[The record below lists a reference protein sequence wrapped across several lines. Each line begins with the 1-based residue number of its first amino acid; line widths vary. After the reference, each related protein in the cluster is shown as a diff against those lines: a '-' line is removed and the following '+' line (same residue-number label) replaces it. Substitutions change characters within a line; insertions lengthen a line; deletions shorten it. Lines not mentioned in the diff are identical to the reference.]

1 MTDLWSFLL
10 QTLTASGAAAALLVV
25 KALFRDKLSP
35 RWQCGVWAL
44 LGLTLILPAGRG
56 GRYVLF
62 NWSLLVET
70 AKTALTGDYDLIRV
84 TAPIPLPGRLGGPQG
99 VFDAL
104 YLLYIAGV
112 VALLAGYAL
121 AYLRLRLALR
131 RGTPADDAP
140 LRRVAERYD
149 LPVCRAVEVEGLS
162 SAFVCGFFAP
172 VLALPAGRETDEK
185 VLLHELLHRTYG
197 DVGWGLLVCLFR
209 CVHWCSPLLW
219 YAFDQVQND
228 LEALCDQRVLER
240 LEGEDRRDYG
250 RILLSMADEKYA
262 RAPGTSSM
270 ANGGQNIK
278 RRIASIARFK
288 RYPAGMALASVC
300 VAVILALPLAL
311 GTTQTLAK
319 ADGLGH
325 SDQEAFLTAMASA
338 RLTRCTTPAGAL
350 DAYGKAVLDCNG
362 IYRALCAPL
371 EQHPALAAEMEAAAS
386 GPDHWVHEHWESG
399 LPGRPNVQGGYYI
412 YNLTPAGKRAYTA
425 LMAFPLQRVY
435 GVEDAY
441 SEESNWLW
449 TAVQTV
455 RVWASEAGWVV
466 EPAEDFRQ
474 VKCRSIGRGHEDG
487 LTWGDE
493 ALPPAVVYTAETE
506 LYRLELRYQTVHM
519 VDNAT
524 KTEDSMSWVSGPA
537 FFFDLKPKPRAVFS
551 EAYENFSFR
560 GTFTGGAEELQALES
575 SVRYSAVPVAG
586 DGSHPE
592 LHAVTRT
599 GGYSGSSSNGSFWGC
614 TQPGGL
620 EEPWDGSLLSGG
632 GGGLDGDPNEAPVY
646 PAAYFLELSV
656 NGETE
661 TLTLT
666 PREGGA
672 A

>member
-1 MTDLWSFLL
+1 MTDFWSFLL
-10 QTLTASGAAAALLVV
+10 QTLTASGAAAALLLI

-44 LGLTLILPAGRG
+44 LGLTLLLPAGRG

-62 NWSLLVET
+62 NWPLLVET
-70 AKTALTGDYDLIRV
+70 AKTAFTGDYDLIRV

-104 YLLYIAGV
+104 YLLYMAGV

-172 VLALPAGRETDEK
+172 VLALPARRETDEK

-209 CVHWCSPLLW
+209 CVHWCNPLLW

-350 DAYGKAVLDCNG
+350 DAYGKAVLDYNG

-386 GPDHWVHEHWESG
+386 GPDHWVHERWESG
-399 LPGRPNVQGGYYI
+399 LPGYPNVQAGYYI
-412 YNLTPAGKRAYTA
+412 YNLTPAGKGEFPIVKDTTPNMMNPRLYTTSYNKPQGQQ
-425 LMAFPLQRVY
+425 F
-435 GVEDAY
+435 DD
-441 SEESNWLW
+441 
-449 TAVQTV
+449 TAVLSFIKLQ
-455 RVWASEAGWVV
+455 
-466 EPAEDFRQ
+466 
-474 VKCRSIGRGHEDG
+474 
-487 LTWGDE
+487 
-493 ALPPAVVYTAETE
+493 YT
-506 LYRLELRYQTVHM
+506 
-519 VDNAT
+519 
-524 KTEDSMSWVSGPA
+524 
-537 FFFDLKPKPRAVFS
+537 
-551 EAYENFSFR
+551 
-560 GTFTGGAEELQALES
+560 
-575 SVRYSAVPVAG
+575 
-586 DGSHPE
+586 
-592 LHAVTRT
+592 
-599 GGYSGSSSNGSFWGC
+599 
-614 TQPGGL
+614 
-620 EEPWDGSLLSGG
+620 
-632 GGGLDGDPNEAPVY
+632 
-646 PAAYFLELSV
+646 
-656 NGETE
+656 
-661 TLTLT
+661 
-666 PREGGA
+666 
-672 A
+672 

>member
-1 MTDLWSFLL
+1 MTDFWSFLL
-10 QTLTASGAAAALLVV
+10 QTLTASGAAAALLLI

-44 LGLTLILPAGRG
+44 LGLTLLLPAGRG

-62 NWSLLVET
+62 NWPLLVET
-70 AKTALTGDYDLIRV
+70 AKTAFTGDYDLIRV

-104 YLLYIAGV
+104 YLLYMAGV

-209 CVHWCSPLLW
+209 CVHWCNPLLW

-240 LEGEDRRDYG
+240 LEGEDPRDYG

-350 DAYGKAVLDCNG
+350 DAYGKAVLDYNG

-386 GPDHWVHEHWESG
+386 GPDHWVHERWESG
-399 LPGRPNVQGGYYI
+399 LPGYPNVQAGYYI
-412 YNLTPAGKRAYTA
+412 YNLTPAGKGAYTA
-425 LMAFPLQRVY
+425 LMVFPLQRVY
-435 GVEDAY
+435 GVEYAY

-474 VKCRSIGRGHEDG
+474 VKCQSIGRGHEDE

-519 VDNAT
+519 VDNEIR
-524 KTEDSMSWVSGPA
+524 TEGSMSWFTGPDVS
-537 FFFDLKPKPRAVFS
+537 FDLKPKPRARFS
-551 EAYENFSFR
+551 QARQSDFFT
-560 GTFTGGAEELQALES
+560 GTFTGTAEELRAVTE
-575 SVRYSAVPVAG
+575 VRYSAAPVDA
-586 DGSHPE
+586 DGSHPDLE
-592 LHAVTRT
+592 HA
-599 GGYSGSSSNGSFWGC
+599 GPGSSGSSSNGSFWGSSS
-614 TQPGGL
+614 PGEWEG
-620 EEPWDGSLLSGG
+620 PWDGSLLSGG
-632 GGGLDGDPNEAPVY
+632 GSGLDGDPNEAPVY
-646 PAAYFLELSV
+646 PAAYRLELSI

>member
-1 MTDLWSFLL
+1 MTDFWSFLL
-10 QTLTASGAAAALLVV
+10 QTLTASGAAAALLLI

-44 LGLTLILPAGRG
+44 LGLTLLLPAGRG

-62 NWSLLVET
+62 NWPLLVET
-70 AKTALTGDYDLIRV
+70 AKTAFTGDYDLIRV

-104 YLLYIAGV
+104 YLLYMAGV

-172 VLALPAGRETDEK
+172 VLALPARRETDEK

-209 CVHWCSPLLW
+209 CVHWCNPLLW
-219 YAFDQVQND
+219 NAFD
-228 LEALCDQRVLER
+228 
-240 LEGEDRRDYG
+240 
-250 RILLSMADEKYA
+250 

-270 ANGGQNIK
+270 ANGGQSIK

-350 DAYGKAVLDCNG
+350 DAYGKAVLDYNG

-386 GPDHWVHEHWESG
+386 GPDHWVHERWESG
-399 LPGRPNVQGGYYI
+399 LPGYPNVQAGYYI
-412 YNLTPAGKRAYTA
+412 YNLTPAGKGAYTA
-425 LMAFPLQRVY
+425 LMVFPLQRVY

-474 VKCRSIGRGHEDG
+474 VKCQSIGRGHEDG

-524 KTEDSMSWVSGPA
+524 KTEDSMSWFSGPA
-537 FFFDLKPKPRAVFS
+537 FFFDTKPKPRAVFS
-551 EAYENFSFR
+551 EARQGDSFT
-560 GTFTGGAEELQALES
+560 GTFLGSEEELGSIHTVRWSAAPMDAAGHHPDLGYAALGNS
-575 SVRYSAVPVAG
+575 G
-586 DGSHPE
+586 
-592 LHAVTRT
+592 
-599 GGYSGSSSNGSFWGC
+599 GSSSSGAFWGC
-614 TQPGGL
+614 KQPGGL
-620 EEPWDGSLLSGG
+620 EEPWDGSLFSGG
-632 GGGLDGDPNEAPVY
+632 GSGLDGDPNEAPVY
-646 PAAYFLELSV
+646 PAAYRLELSI

>member
-1 MTDLWSFLL
+1 MTDFWSFLL
-10 QTLTASGAAAALLVV
+10 QTLTASGAAAALLLI

-44 LGLTLILPAGRG
+44 LGLTLLLPAGRG

-62 NWSLLVET
+62 NWPLLVET
-70 AKTALTGDYDLIRV
+70 AKTAFTGDYDLIRV
-84 TAPIPLPGRLGGPQG
+84 TAPIPLPGRLGGPRG

-104 YLLYIAGV
+104 YLLYMAGV
-112 VALLAGYAL
+112 VALLAWYAL
-121 AYLRLRLALR
+121 TYLRLRLALR
-131 RGTPADDAP
+131 RGTPADDAQ
-140 LRRVAERYD
+140 LRRVAERYN

-209 CVHWCSPLLW
+209 CVHWCNPLLW

-386 GPDHWVHEHWESG
+386 GPDHWVHERWESG
-399 LPGRPNVQGGYYI
+399 LPGYPNVQAGYYI
-412 YNLTPAGKRAYTA
+412 YNLTPAGKGAYTA
-425 LMAFPLQRVY
+425 LMVFPLQRVY

-474 VKCRSIGRGHEDG
+474 VKCQSIGRGHEDG

-524 KTEDSMSWVSGPA
+524 KTEDSMSWFSGPA
-537 FFFDLKPKPRAVFS
+537 FFFDTKPKPRAVFR
-551 EAYENFSFR
+551 EARQGDSFT
-560 GTFTGGAEELQALES
+560 GTFLGSEEELRSIHTVRWSAAPMDAAGHHPDLGYAALGNS
-575 SVRYSAVPVAG
+575 G
-586 DGSHPE
+586 
-592 LHAVTRT
+592 
-599 GGYSGSSSNGSFWGC
+599 GSSSSGAFWGC
-614 TQPGGL
+614 KQPGGM
-620 EEPWDGSLLSGG
+620 EEPWDGSLFSGG
-632 GGGLDGDPNEAPVY
+632 GSGLDGDPNEAPVY
-646 PAAYFLELSV
+646 PAAYRLELSI